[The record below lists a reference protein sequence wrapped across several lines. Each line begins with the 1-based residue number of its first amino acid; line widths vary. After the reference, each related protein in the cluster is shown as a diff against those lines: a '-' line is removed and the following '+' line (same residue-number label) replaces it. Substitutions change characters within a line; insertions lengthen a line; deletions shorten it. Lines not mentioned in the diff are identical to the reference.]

1 MNSRDDLQSYCA
13 QFGDILS
20 MHHYQKNRQHNYI
33 LVEFKD
39 IVSINQII
47 SSASFMDGDFIA
59 PVKSSVFWFRKGQ
72 FVRHKRNKEKKIILG
87 TENGCTCPTEKEIAN
102 VLQNAKSVTSLI
114 LYLCYII
121 CWHDLKL
128 IFLIYRYQGK

>member
-1 MNSRDDLQSYCA
+1 
-13 QFGDILS
+13 

-72 FVRHKRNKEKKIILG
+72 FVHHKRNNEKKIILA
-87 TENGCTCPTEKEIAN
+87 TENGCICPTEKEIAN

-121 CWHDLKL
+121 C
-128 IFLIYRYQGK
+128 